1 MSRSILWV
9 LLGNSSV
16 VLWQVPCEA
25 GRVALHLAPLSGG
38 GILPASSVDP
48 DFSPGNS
55 CLVPASVC
63 LQFSHNG

>member
-9 LLGNSSV
+9 LLVNSNV

-25 GRVALHLAPLSGG
+25 GRVALNLSPLAGRGS
-38 GILPASSVDP
+38 LPSSSVDP

-55 CLVPASVC
+55 CLVPACVC